1 MIFPSMEVR
10 IENLNIFIAYRS
22 EKCYDVQWLMQTELF
37 PYFDVNAAQQA
48 FPSKAN
54 RPLANGSGVGVG
66 PQVNKFEQVW
76 GGSPNIVGGGLEGG
90 PPYGRGGDS
99 VQESPM

>member
-37 PYFDVNAAQQA
+37 PYFDVNTAQQA

-54 RPLANGSGVGVG
+54 RPLANGSGLGVG
-66 PQVNKFEQVW
+66 RQVNKFEQVW
-76 GGSPNIVGGGLEGG
+76 GGSPNIVGGARGRS
-90 PPYGRGGDS
+90 PYGRGGGS